1 MPRISHG
8 EQVTAAQLDQAE
20 AGVFALNEAIGAPIA
35 LAKPAP
41 FTRFDFMF
49 PGLQS
54 DPKNLLP
61 EDAKTVQDLIALGET
76 MHDPAGGVDG
86 PIPAVYTYLG
96 QFIDHDITL
105 EENSGTLGNIFQ
117 PATLKPAPLAK
128 IRELRNARTATLD
141 LDSVYD
147 APPEARDG
155 DRMLVGKVT
164 PLGGTTRPILPI
176 PGKDAFNDLPRRP
189 PNGTD
194 LRTDREALTGDPRN
208 DENLVVAQL
217 HTAFLRAHNAIVA
230 KSKTFKEAQVSLRQ
244 HYQWIVVHDFLP
256 RICDPKIVEKTIKS
270 NRFFT
275 PSDAATFMPFE
286 FAVAAYR
293 FGHSMIRASYDH
305 NINFPNDAFGATLE
319 QLFTFTALQGQLSP
333 PPAAGG
339 PPPTPGV
346 GPATLPDNWVIQWE
360 RFVEGKGLKNP
371 ARKIDAKLVEPLFAL
386 RHFDGTVLPPEQS
399 RLAVRNL
406 LRGYLL
412 RIPTG
417 QAVAKAMKL
426 KVVSAGDMLKA
437 AANPQQKAILK
448 SSGLHKRTPLWFYIL
463 IEAAAVGKGRL
474 GPVGSTIVAEVLI
487 ALVRR
492 TPASFFSHIGWKPT
506 LGKGGKFTINDLLR
520 LAGNL

>member
-8 EQVTAAQLDQAE
+8 EQVTTAQIEAAE
-20 AGVFALNEAIGAPIA
+20 VGVLALNESIGAPIA

-49 PGLQS
+49 PKLQN
-54 DPKNLLP
+54 DEKNLLP
-61 EDAKTVQDLIALGET
+61 EDQQTVQDLIALGET

-105 EENSGTLGNIFQ
+105 EETSGNLGNIFQ

-128 IRELRNARTATLD
+128 VRQLRNARTATLD

-147 APPEARDG
+147 PPALRDG
-155 DRMLVGKVT
+155 EKMAVGSVT
-164 PLGGTTRPILPI
+164 PLNGTARPILPI
-176 PGKDAFNDLPRRP
+176 PGKNAFNDLPRRP
-189 PNGTD
+189 PNTTD
-194 LRTDREALTGDPRN
+194 LRTDREALIGDPRN
-208 DENLVVAQL
+208 DENLIVAQL

-230 KSKTFKEAQVSLRQ
+230 KGKSFKEAQVALRQ
-244 HYQWIVVHDFLP
+244 HYQWVVVHDFLP
-256 RICDPKIVEKTIKS
+256 RICDPKIVAKTIKS

-275 PSDAATFMPFE
+275 PSDALTFMPFE

-293 FGHSMIRASYDH
+293 FGHSMIRARYDH
-305 NINFPNDAFGATLE
+305 NINFPNDDFGATLD
-319 QLFTFTALQGQLSP
+319 QLFTFTALQGNLGP
-333 PPAAGG
+333 PPDGG
-339 PPPTPGV
+339 PPPVPGA
-346 GPATLPDNWVIQWE
+346 GLPTLPDNWVIQWE
-360 RFVEGKGLKNP
+360 RFVEGKGLTNP
-371 ARKIDAKLVEPLFAL
+371 ARQIDTKLVEPLFAL

-412 RIPTG
+412 RMPTG
-417 QAVAKAMKL
+417 QAVAKSMKL
-426 KVVSAGDMLKA
+426 SALSANDMLKA

-448 SSGLHKRTPLWFYIL
+448 SSGFHKRTPLWFYIL
-463 IEAAAVGKGRL
+463 IEAGAAGKGRL

-492 TPASFFSHIGWKPT
+492 TPGSFFSHIGWRPT
-506 LGKGGKFTINDLLR
+506 LGKQRGKFTINDLLR
-520 LAGNL
+520 LSGNL

>member
-1 MPRISHG
+1 MPRIAHG
-8 EQVTAAQLDQAE
+8 EQVTTAQIEDAVTAA
-20 AGVFALNEAIGAPIA
+20 FNINESLGAPIA
-35 LAKPAP
+35 LVKPAP
-41 FTRFDFMF
+41 FKRFDYMF
-49 PGLQS
+49 RDLPK
-54 DPKNLLP
+54 DAKNLLP

-105 EENSGTLGNIFQ
+105 EEKSEDLGSIFK
-117 PATLKPAPLAK
+117 PATLKPAPLNK
-128 IRELRNARTATLD
+128 IRELRNTRTATLD

-147 APPEARDG
+147 PPAERDG
-155 DRMLVGKVT
+155 EKMKVGTVT
-164 PLGGTTRPILPI
+164 PLNGTFKPILPI

-189 PNGTD
+189 PNATD
-194 LRTDREALTGDPRN
+194 LRTDREALIGDPRN

-217 HTAFLRAHNAIVA
+217 HTAFLRAHNAIVDKG
-230 KSKTFKEAQVSLRQ
+230 KSFEEAQVALRQ

-256 RICDPKIVEKTIKS
+256 RICDPKIVAKTIQF

-293 FGHSMIRASYDH
+293 FGHSMIRARYDH
-305 NINFPNDAFGATLE
+305 NINFANDADGATLD
-319 QLFTFTALQGQLSP
+319 QLFTFTALQGNLGPPPPSGP
-333 PPAAGG
+333 PPA
-339 PPPTPGV
+339 PGS
-346 GPATLPDNWVIQWE
+346 GLPTLPDNWVIQWE

-371 ARKIDAKLVEPLFAL
+371 ARAIDTKLVEPLFAL

-412 RIPTG
+412 RMPTG

-426 KVVSAGDMLKA
+426 PVLTAKEMEKA
-437 AANPQQKAILK
+437 AANPQQKAVLK
-448 SSGLHKRTPLWFYIL
+448 SSGFNKRTPLWFYVL
-463 IEAAAVGKGRL
+463 IEAAAKGKGRL

-492 TPASFFSHIGWKPT
+492 TPGSFFSHVNWRPT
-506 LGKGGKFTINDLLR
+506 LGKKKGTFTINDLLK
-520 LAGNL
+520 LGGVL

>member
-8 EQVTAAQLDQAE
+8 EQVTSAQFEAAE
-20 AGVFALNEAIGAPIA
+20 AGVLALNESIRAPIA

-41 FTRFDFMF
+41 FTRLDFMF
-49 PGLQS
+49 PNLQN
-54 DPKNLLP
+54 DEKNLLP
-61 EDAKTVQDLIALGET
+61 EDQKTVQDLIALGET

-105 EENSGTLGNIFQ
+105 EETSGNLGNIFK
-117 PATLKPAPLAK
+117 PATLKPAALADV
-128 IRELRNARTATLD
+128 RELRNARTATLD

-147 APPEARDG
+147 SPALRDG
-155 DRMLVGKVT
+155 EKMAVGKVT
-164 PLGGTTRPILPI
+164 PLNIPGKPTDPI

-189 PNGTD
+189 PNAVD
-194 LRTDREALTGDPRN
+194 LRTDREALIGDPRN

-230 KSKTFKEAQVSLRQ
+230 KGKSFKEAQVLLRQ

-256 RICDPKIVEKTIKS
+256 RICDPKIVAKTIKS

-305 NINFPNDAFGATLE
+305 NINFPNDAAGATLE
-319 QLFTFTALQGQLSP
+319 QLFTFTALSGNLGP
-333 PPAAGG
+333 PPDGG
-339 PPPTPGV
+339 PPPVPGA
-346 GPATLPDNWVIQWE
+346 GLPTLPDNWVIQWE
-360 RFVEGKGLKNP
+360 RFVEGRGLKNP
-371 ARKIDAKLVEPLFAL
+371 ARQIDTKLVEPLFAL
-386 RHFDGTVLPPEQS
+386 RHFDGTKLPPEQS
-399 RLAVRNL
+399 RLAVRNM

-412 RIPTG
+412 RLPTG
-417 QAVAKAMKL
+417 QAVAKALKL
-426 KVVSAGDMLKA
+426 PVLSVNDMLKA
-437 AANPQQKAILK
+437 AANPQQKAVLK
-448 SSGLHKRTPLWFYIL
+448 SSGFHKRTPLWFYIL
-463 IEAAAVGKGRL
+463 IEAGAVGKGRL

-492 TPASFFSHIGWKPT
+492 TPASFFSEIGWKPT
-506 LGKGGKFTINDLLR
+506 LGKQRGKFTINDLLR
-520 LAGNL
+520 LSGNL

>member
-8 EQVTAAQLDQAE
+8 EQVTAAQLDEAV
-20 AGVFALNEAIGAPIA
+20 AGVAALNEAIAAPIA

-49 PGLQS
+49 PGLQH
-54 DPKNLLP
+54 DPKHLLP
-61 EDAKTVQDLIALGET
+61 EDPKTVQSLIELGST

-96 QFIDHDITL
+96 QFVDHDITL
-105 EENSGTLGNIFQ
+105 EENSATLGDIFK
-117 PATLKPAPLAK
+117 PSTLRPAPLAQ
-128 IRELRNARTATLD
+128 IRALRNARTATLD
-141 LDSVYD
+141 LDNVYD
-147 APPEARDG
+147 APAERSG
-155 DRMLVGKVT
+155 ENMRIGTVT
-164 PLGGTTRPILPI
+164 PLGLTGKPVDPI

-189 PNGTD
+189 PNTTD
-194 LRTDREALTGDPRN
+194 LRTDREALIGDPRN

-230 KSKTFKEAQVSLRQ
+230 KGKSFKEAQVALRQ
-244 HYQWIVVHDFLP
+244 HYQWLVVHDFLP
-256 RICDPKIVEKTIKS
+256 RICDPKIVEKTIRF

-275 PSDAATFMPFE
+275 PSDAMTFMPFE
-286 FAVAAYR
+286 FSVAGYR
-293 FGHSMIRASYDH
+293 FGHSMVRASYDY
-305 NINFPNDAFGATLE
+305 NINFPNDADGATLD
-319 QLFTFTALQGQLSP
+319 QLFTFTALQGNLGP
-333 PPAAGG
+333 PPAPGG
-339 PPPTPGV
+339 PPPAPGS
-346 GPATLPDNWVIQWE
+346 GLPTLPDNWVIQWE
-360 RFVEGKGLKNP
+360 RFVEGKALANR
-371 ARKIDAKLVEPLFAL
+371 ARAIDTKLVEPLFAL

-426 KVVSAGDMLKA
+426 KALSPNDMLKA
-437 AANPQQKAILK
+437 AANAEQKAVLRA
-448 SSGLHKRTPLWFYIL
+448 SGFHKRTPLWFYVL
-463 IEAAAVGKGRL
+463 IEAGAVGKGRL
-474 GPVGSTIVAEVLI
+474 GPVGSTIVSEVLI

-492 TPASFFSHIGWKPT
+492 TPGSFFSHINWKPT
-506 LGKGGKFTINDLLR
+506 LGKGGRFTINDLLR